1 LPFVGERRTRKGDG
15 GDGQRLATARDHEGR
30 ARALVS
36 ASHGALRERPSSRKK
51 RASYP
56 PKDLGRNV
64 PLALREGWA
73 EADRAKKVTGMA
85 RTFSID
91 TAASPSLVLERARR
105 AASENGVTLLGN
117 ERSGRFSHK
126 MLRGEYRRIGRTVI
140 VTITYKHRLVP
151 WSVLEGRLR
160 ALFGGGSSRKPR
172 VHDKSTAP
180 TAPCTQARRRATR
193 RHPRHRRH
201 PPHR

>member
-1 LPFVGERRTRKGDG
+1 
-15 GDGQRLATARDHEGR
+15 
-30 ARALVS
+30 
-36 ASHGALRERPSSRKK
+36 
-51 RASYP
+51 
-56 PKDLGRNV
+56 
-64 PLALREGWA
+64 
-73 EADRAKKVTGMA
+73 MA

-91 TAASPSLVLERARR
+91 TAANPSLLLARARR

-126 MLRGEYRRIGRTVI
+126 MLRGEYRRLGRTVI

-151 WSVLEGRLR
+151 WSVVEGRLR

-180 TAPCTQARRRATR
+180 TAPRSRALRRATR